1 MSTKAEDTQKNILDT
16 ARKHFLKDGLT
27 GASLRNIVKDAG
39 LTTGAFYK
47 YYPTKE
53 ALFDALTDPY
63 MEHIYQIYD
72 QIVEEFEKLSASD
85 QTRNMSDTSSDGME
99 QMVDYIYD
107 HYDNFRLL
115 LKCGDSGKFE
125 LFIHNMVEREMKSS
139 LNYMEKMKEYHGL
152 YHVLGGT
159 ISIMDGK
166 TMDDLNIMSLFDR
179 ITPDTKEVIIATNAT
194 REGETTALFLAKL
207 LDKKGVN
214 TTRIAHGL
222 PIGSSLDYADE
233 LTLLKSFEG
242 RKKV

>member
-1 MSTKAEDTQKNILDT
+1 MRYVADYERDQSTICVVESP
-16 ARKHFLKDGLT
+16 KDIF
-27 GASLRNIVKDAG
+27 A
-39 LTTGAFYK
+39 
-47 YYPTKE
+47 
-53 ALFDALTDPY
+53 
-63 MEHIYQIYD
+63 
-72 QIVEEFEKLSASD
+72 
-85 QTRNMSDTSSDGME
+85 
-99 QMVDYIYD
+99 
-107 HYDNFRLL
+107 
-115 LKCGDSGKFE
+115 
-125 LFIHNMVEREMKSS
+125 
-139 LNYMEKMKEYHGL
+139 MEKMKEYHGL